1 MSFALS
7 VHLSLISYIVN
18 YATERARERCQIKTK
33 GAEERTLKGEKEI
46 SMKCFRTC
54 LKPLSPMKI
63 SITQREK
70 ARFEKAR
77 INHFVH
83 T

>member
-7 VHLSLISYIVN
+7 VHASLISYIVN

-46 SMKCFRTC
+46 SVEYLEHALNHYHQCNSPSYNTKRLS
-54 LKPLSPMKI
+54 LKKL
-63 SITQREK
+63 E
-70 ARFEKAR
+70 
-77 INHFVH
+77 
-83 T
+83 